1 MNTSQTTTEQKPST
15 PRTSRALARER
26 TLDRIVELGNAQL
39 AECGAAELSVREIA
53 RGLGMVSSAIYRYV
67 SCREELL
74 TLLIVDAYGD
84 LADTVDEAVEQ
95 AGRDPRTRF
104 LALARAMVA
113 WAIAHPERWTLLYGT
128 PVSDYDAPA
137 EATNADG
144 TRVMAAVLA
153 IAADAAGVAG
163 AAGAAGSVGSDGSAE
178 SVGADGSD
186 GSDGAAESAGGRP
199 AVQVTP
205 EVQSLLETHLAEFAV
220 QADAVVALRAVTAW
234 SSLVGVV
241 SAHVFG
247 QLGAD
252 AVAVGEQ
259 MLDSQVEML
268 AELVIGS

>member
-1 MNTSQTTTEQKPST
+1 MNTSQTTAEQKAST

-26 TLDRIVELGNAQL
+26 TLGRIVELGNAQL

-95 AGRDPRTRF
+95 VGRDPRTRF
-104 LALARAMVA
+104 LALARAMAA

-137 EATNADG
+137 EVTNADG

-153 IAADAAGVAG
+153 IAADAAG
-163 AAGAAGSVGSDGSAE
+163 S
-178 SVGADGSD
+178 
-186 GSDGAAESAGGRP
+186 AESAGDRP
-199 AVQVTP
+199 AVHVTP
-205 EVQSLLETHLAEFAV
+205 EVQSLLETHLAEFGV
-220 QADAVVALRAVTAW
+220 QADADLALRAVTAW

-252 AVAVGEQ
+252 AVTVGEQ

>member
-1 MNTSQTTTEQKPST
+1 MNTSRTTTEQKAST

-84 LADTVDEAVEQ
+84 LADTVDEELEQ

-104 LALARAMVA
+104 LALARAMAA

-144 TRVMAAVLA
+144 TRVMATVLA
-153 IAADAAGVAG
+153 IAADAA
-163 AAGAAGSVGSDGSAE
+163 E
-178 SVGADGSD
+178 P
-186 GSDGAAESAGGRP
+186 AGGRP
-199 AVQVTP
+199 VVQVTP

-234 SSLVGVV
+234 SSLVGVI

-259 MLDSQVEML
+259 ILDSQVEML
-268 AELVIGS
+268 ADLVIGS